1 MSSFKIISWLIAW
14 VFAQN
19 PSEFQWT
26 IQIFQDNVSHYFEA
40 DKSDPL
46 SDQDRI
52 NLPNIPTVIAKSHMD
67 NYFKKMAM
75 GVFSKLVGTEDFTV
89 RTIFV

>member
-1 MSSFKIISWLIAW
+1 
-14 VFAQN
+14 
-19 PSEFQWT
+19 
-26 IQIFQDNVSHYFEA
+26 
-40 DKSDPL
+40 
-46 SDQDRI
+46 
-52 NLPNIPTVIAKSHMD
+52 MD